1 MGNIVGAFG
10 MSHVMFDPEGVEQQA
25 ERVLQGLLA
34 LREELR
40 VLSPDLLVLAG
51 GDHFNNFN
59 LALQVP
65 FAIGL
70 SHTFKT
76 LGDGGVP
83 ISEFAGNRA
92 FADGFSRFAACANF
106 DLARAEEIVV
116 DHGMAFPKLVL
127 DPRHAIPT
135 VPLYVNTAMP
145 LPPAPRRC
153 FTLGETLRRYVR
165 EERPEDERVV
175 VVGLGGLSHWLR
187 VAEEGLIAE
196 DFDRA
201 FLGLMTTGRAAEFAT
216 THSADDVIAA
226 SGNGGVEA
234 LSWLVAVGAAG
245 DRGGKV
251 LFYEPI
257 PAWITGMA
265 AASFYCQQVGG

>member
-1 MGNIVGAFG
+1 MGTIVGAFG

-25 ERVLQGLLA
+25 ERVLEGMLA
-34 LREELR
+34 LRNQLR
-40 VLSPDLLVLAG
+40 ALSPDLLVLAG

-59 LALQVP
+59 LAMQVP
-65 FAIGL
+65 LAIGL
-70 SHTFKT
+70 SDTFRT

-92 FADGFSRFAACANF
+92 FADGFSRFAARADF
-106 DLARAEEIVV
+106 DLVRAEEIVV
-116 DHGMAFPKLVL
+116 DHGMAFPKLVI
-127 DPRHAIPT
+127 DPHNAIPT
-135 VPLYVNTAMP
+135 VPLYLNTAMP
-145 LPPAPRRC
+145 LPPEPRRC
-153 FTLGETLRRYVR
+153 FTLGEVLRRYVH
-165 EERPEDERVV
+165 EERPEHERVV

-187 VAEEGLIAE
+187 VAEEGAIAE
-196 DFDRA
+196 DFDRE
-201 FLGLMTTGRAAEFAT
+201 FLRLITTGRAREFAT
-216 THSADDVIAA
+216 GHSADDVIVA

-251 LFYEPI
+251 LFYEPV

-265 AASFYCQQVGG
+265 AASFDCQEEGG